1 MYDTNIPAG
10 LILSV
15 SDVFTEVMA
24 IRVMFVD
31 PLSYVMT
38 TRIWGNPLVPV
49 VMDLFQSRGSRTNSN
64 LPDLQPRLGP
74 FPDCIF
80 CSFWREDVL
89 SGTIL
94 CSCYTCCHMNTV
106 VSS

>member
-38 TRIWGNPLVPV
+38 TRI
-49 VMDLFQSRGSRTNSN
+49 
-64 LPDLQPRLGP
+64 
-74 FPDCIF
+74 
-80 CSFWREDVL
+80 
-89 SGTIL
+89 
-94 CSCYTCCHMNTV
+94 
-106 VSS
+106 